1 MAGVNRGG
9 SQPVWSRKGDEL
21 FYRSDAMMSVRI
33 TPGVSFIPSTP
44 ERLFDD
50 RGYTK
55 GAGHTG
61 YDNWFDE
68 LKERLQRSDAR
79 SRHQTRSPDLDPL
92 RARGLARRGCA
103 KARERSRIRP
113 VASDVHR
120 E

>member
-1 MAGVNRGG
+1 M
-9 SQPVWSRKGDEL
+9 WSRKGDEL

-68 LKERLQRSDAR
+68 LKERLSEVTLARGIRLAHLTSIRFVPAASRVADAR
-79 SRHQTRSPDLDPL
+79 
-92 RARGLARRGCA
+92 
-103 KARERSRIRP
+103 RP
-113 VASDVHR
+113 VSEAASGRLRPMFTVNSPC
-120 E
+120 EYTGG